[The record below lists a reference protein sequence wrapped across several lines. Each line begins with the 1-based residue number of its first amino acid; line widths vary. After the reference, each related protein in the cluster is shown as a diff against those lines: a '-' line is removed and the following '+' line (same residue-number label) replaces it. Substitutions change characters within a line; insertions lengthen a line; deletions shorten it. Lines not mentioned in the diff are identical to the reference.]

1 MKIEPERLKAFLLD
15 GELASK
21 ADFDEAEKI
30 SQKTGKPVG
39 QVLVESG
46 KITEADLT
54 KLQAYILGIPFVN
67 LEHDKLPDDVLA
79 IIPEPIAR
87 THNIIAYKKDNDSLD
102 VAMLDPE
109 NLETIEFIKKT
120 SNLKILPRLTDRAS
134 IKHALAQYRKSL
146 EAEFGE
152 IIKKETGEAVK
163 IVESKDIADLGEEDL
178 KKIAEDLPIV
188 KIADTLLK
196 HAIAQRASDIH
207 VEPQEKEVVVRY
219 RIDGILHDAM
229 FLPSQVA
236 PGIIA
241 RIKVLA
247 NLKLDEHRLPQD
259 GRFKIETDTD
269 RVSFRVSIL
278 PVYGGEKAVMRLLPE
293 NVKGFTLESLG
304 FSGEALEKIHH
315 AIRRPVGMILATGPT
330 GSGKTTTLYTVL
342 DIINTPEV
350 NISTIEDPI
359 EYRIPRVNQTQVKPE
374 IGFSFAQGLRSLV
387 RQDPDIIM
395 VGEIRDNETASLAI
409 NAALTGHLVLSTLHT
424 NSAAGAL
431 PRLLDMDAEP
441 FLIASTVNVIIAQ
454 RLVRVLCR
462 DKKPYKLSKEELKE
476 LGKEVDLDRMLKLM
490 KQEKII
496 KNGDD
501 WADITFY
508 KPANTSECP
517 EGYMDRIGIHEV
529 LAVTETIKR
538 LIMSSATSDD
548 IERRAKEEGMIT
560 MLEDGIL
567 KAARGITTIEEILR
581 VTRE

>member
-21 ADFDEAEKI
+21 
-30 SQKTGKPVG
+30 
-39 QVLVESG
+39 G

-278 PVYGGEKAVMRLLPE
+278 PVYGG
-293 NVKGFTLESLG
+293 
-304 FSGEALEKIHH
+304 
-315 AIRRPVGMILATGPT
+315 
-330 GSGKTTTLYTVL
+330 
-342 DIINTPEV
+342 
-350 NISTIEDPI
+350 
-359 EYRIPRVNQTQVKPE
+359 
-374 IGFSFAQGLRSLV
+374 
-387 RQDPDIIM
+387 
-395 VGEIRDNETASLAI
+395 
-409 NAALTGHLVLSTLHT
+409 
-424 NSAAGAL
+424 
-431 PRLLDMDAEP
+431 
-441 FLIASTVNVIIAQ
+441 
-454 RLVRVLCR
+454 
-462 DKKPYKLSKEELKE
+462 
-476 LGKEVDLDRMLKLM
+476 
-490 KQEKII
+490 
-496 KNGDD
+496 
-501 WADITFY
+501 
-508 KPANTSECP
+508 
-517 EGYMDRIGIHEV
+517 
-529 LAVTETIKR
+529 
-538 LIMSSATSDD
+538 
-548 IERRAKEEGMIT
+548 
-560 MLEDGIL
+560 
-567 KAARGITTIEEILR
+567 
-581 VTRE
+581 